1 MGSSWG
7 SLPSRTSPKGG
18 QRGCLCKDGKSYSI
32 KCCNGSLHAQGIG
45 VIDGVVNPIVPIF
58 PSNTIAPVISGATA
72 LGSVLTSTT
81 GTWIGTPAP
90 TFAYQWRRGVTNI
103 TSATNS
109 TYTLVVGDSA
119 QNITCVVTAT
129 NTLGSANATSNVI
142 TAQTYSAPVNVAAP
156 VISGSN
162 ALGST
167 LTSTTGTF
175 TGNPSP
181 TYAYQWN
188 RNGSPIPS
196 ATGSTYVLVSAD
208 SAAAIT
214 CVVTAT
220 NALGSSSATS
230 NTITAQTYSAPVNT
244 VAPVISGTTTL
255 GSVLTSTTGTWTGNP
270 SPTFSFEWYRNGSPI
285 FGATSST
292 YTLMAGDSNANI
304 NCYVDADNALGTIT
318 AISNTITADNYSNVF
333 RITEINDRRITENNN
348 NRITQ

>member
-45 VIDGVVNPIVPIF
+45 VIDGVVSPIIPVF
-58 PSNTIAPVISGATA
+58 PSNTILPVISGATA

-81 GTWIGTPAP
+81 GTWTGTPAP
-90 TFAYQWRRGVTNI
+90 TFAYQWKRGITNI

-129 NTLGSANATSNVI
+129 NTSGSANATSNV
-142 TAQTYSAPVNVAAP
+142 
-156 VISGSN
+156 
-162 ALGST
+162 
-167 LTSTTGTF
+167 
-175 TGNPSP
+175 
-181 TYAYQWN
+181 
-188 RNGSPIPS
+188 
-196 ATGSTYVLVSAD
+196 
-208 SAAAIT
+208 
-214 CVVTAT
+214 
-220 NALGSSSATS
+220 
-230 NTITAQTYSAPVNT
+230 ITAQTYSAPVNT

-255 GSVLTSTTGTWTGNP
+255 GSILTSTTGTWIGNP
-270 SPTFSFEWYRNGSPI
+270 SPTFAYEWYRNGLFI

-292 YTLMAGDSNANI
+292 YTLMVGDSNANI
-304 NCYVDADNALGTIT
+304 NCVVT
-318 AISNTITADNYSNVF
+318 AINVLGSESSVSNTIIAGNYSNVY
-333 RITEINDRRITENNN
+333 RITEINDQRITENNN

>member
-45 VIDGVVNPIVPIF
+45 VIDGVVAPIIPIF

-90 TFAYQWRRGVTNI
+90 TFAYQWKRGATNI

-142 TAQTYSAPVNVAAP
+142 TAQTYSAPVNTVAP
-156 VISGSN
+156 VISGTTT
-162 ALGST
+162 LGST
-167 LTSTTGTF
+167 LSSTTGAF
-175 TGNPSP
+175 NGNPSP
-181 TYAYQWN
+181 TYGYQWR
-188 RNGSPIPS
+188 RNAVNIPS

-270 SPTFSFEWYRNGSPI
+270 SPTFSFIWTRNGLPI
-285 FGATSST
+285 LGATSST
-292 YTLMAGDSNANI
+292 YTLVVADSNANI
-304 NCYVDADNALGTIT
+304 NCEVDADNAINTGS
-318 AISNTITADNYSNVF
+318 AVSNTIIAGNYSNVF
-333 RITEINDRRITENNN
+333 RITEINDQRITENNN